1 MLSKRNLF
9 LLLAGMIV
17 LTLIVACGGA
27 APPAAAPA
35 EEEAPAGEEEAAP
48 AEEEMAEGEQT
59 LLDKVLAEGVVRVST
74 DPNYAPQSLLKPD
87 GTFEGFDIDVATE
100 IANRL
105 GVEVEFVTPEWDS
118 ITAGNWG
125 GQWDMS
131 VGSMTITKPRAEALH
146 FSEGYYFTPA
156 QFGARAGAGIETLED
171 VAGKSVC
178 VGTATTYETYLNGED
193 IGIPEEFIR
202 VPPPED
208 VTVVPLSTDAECV
221 QAIQAGREEFDI
233 FMTSGT
239 VVDLAI
245 ESGIDVVKVGEP
257 VYVENLAAAFDKNSE
272 LDSAPLRDRVSEAI
286 LAMHADGTL
295 SELSKKWFDGV
306 DLTVIA
312 GAGEEG
318 MMAEEEETMEMEVVE
333 GCDDPLGCVTV
344 APDDPIRLASALVIA
359 GPNET
364 LGIDAQTGVE
374 IAINWRGEV
383 AGHSVELQPEDAACS
398 AEGGQTAATKI
409 ASDDSIVAVIGHNC
423 SSSCT
428 PAAPIYDDAGMVMIS
443 PSCTAPAL
451 TGADTHVPSFLR
463 TCHNDQIQGKV
474 MAEYVYNEL
483 GLRKA
488 ATIHDG
494 SPYAEQL
501 QQVFADVFAE
511 LGGEITAQEAVNVGD
526 TDMRPVLT
534 SIASGEP
541 EFLYYPI
548 FIAEGGFITAQ
559 AREIAG
565 LEEVVLAGADGMTSP
580 DFLAAAG
587 EAAEGMYLSGPDLAF
602 SGQRY
607 EDFKVD
613 YQEITGQ
620 EPFSPFHAHAFDA
633 TNMVFDAIEK
643 VAKMDAEGNLLIG
656 RQALRDALYGTE
668 GLDGITGTITCDAN
682 GDCADPQIAIN
693 QVQNGEF
700 VRIFGGQEG

>member
-1 MLSKRNLF
+1 MLSKRNL
-9 LLLAGMIV
+9 LLILTGMVI
-17 LTLIVACGGA
+17 LTLVAACGGA
-27 APPAAAPA
+27 APQAPA
-35 EEEAPAGEEEAAP
+35 PAEEEAAP
-48 AEEEMAEGEQT
+48 AEEEAAPAEEEAAEGEQN
-59 LLDKVLAEGVVRVST
+59 LLDKVLAEGLVRVST

-87 GTFEGFDIDVATE
+87 GTFEGFDISVATE

-105 GVEVEFVTPEWDS
+105 GVDIEFVTPEWDS

-156 QFGARAGAGIETLED
+156 QFAARAGAGIETLDD
-171 VAGKSVC
+171 VAGKAVC

-193 IGIPEEFIR
+193 IGIPPEHIR
-202 VPPPED
+202 TPPPED
-208 VTVVPLSTDAECV
+208 VTVVPLSTDAECA
-221 QAIQAGREEFDI
+221 QSIQAGREEFDI
-233 FMTSGT
+233 FLTSGT
-239 VVDLAI
+239 VVDQAI
-245 ESGIDVVKVGEP
+245 ANDIDVVKVGDP
-257 VYVENLAAAFDKNSE
+257 VYVENLAAAFDKNSP
-272 LDSAPLRDRVSEAI
+272 LDSVPLRDRVSEII
-286 LAMHADGTL
+286 LEMHEDGTL
-295 SELSKKWFDGV
+295 SEFSKEWFDGV
-306 DLTVIA
+306 DLTVIS
-312 GAGEEG
+312 GARSGEVVS
-318 MMAEEEETMEMEVVE
+318 AEEEAMEMEVVE

-344 APDDPIRLASALVIA
+344 APDDPIRIASAMVIA

-364 LGIDAQTGVE
+364 LGIDSQTGVE
-374 IAINWRGEV
+374 IAIQDRGQV
-383 AGHSVELQPEDAACS
+383 AGHALELQTEDAGCS

-409 ASDDSIVAVIGHNC
+409 ASDQSIVGVIGHNC

-428 PAAPIYDDAGMVMIS
+428 PAAPIYNDAGMIMIS

-451 TGADTHVPSFLR
+451 TAPETHIPSFLR
-463 TCHNDQIQGKV
+463 TCHNDQIQGRV

-483 GLRKA
+483 GLRTA

-501 QQVFADVFAE
+501 QQVFADRFTE

-548 FIAEGGFITAQ
+548 FIAEGAFITSQ

-565 LEEVVLAGADGMTSP
+565 LEDVVLAGADGMTSP

-607 EDFKVD
+607 EDFKAD
-613 YQEITGQ
+613 YKDITGQ
-620 EPFSPFHAHAFDA
+620 DPFSPFHAHAYDA
-633 TNMVFDAIEK
+633 THMLFNAIED
-643 VAKMDAEGNLLIG
+643 VAKQDADGNLLIG
-656 RQALRDALYGTE
+656 RQDLRDALYETE

-693 QVQNGEF
+693 QVQDGEF